1 MAEDVVGMADA
12 GFSARGSDRLTRPL
26 VSGFRV
32 MATAGT
38 PLTTAAAIR
47 VLNRGVMP
55 SMPVW
60 QRQWQRQWWNR
71 RRPIRCPRRLW
82 A

>member
-1 MAEDVVGMADA
+1 MQGLAHGER
-12 GFSARGSDRLTRPL
+12 SAH
-26 VSGFRV
+26 
-32 MATAGT
+32 ATAGERVSRHGNCRD
-38 PLTTAAAIR
+38 AAHDSGSGR